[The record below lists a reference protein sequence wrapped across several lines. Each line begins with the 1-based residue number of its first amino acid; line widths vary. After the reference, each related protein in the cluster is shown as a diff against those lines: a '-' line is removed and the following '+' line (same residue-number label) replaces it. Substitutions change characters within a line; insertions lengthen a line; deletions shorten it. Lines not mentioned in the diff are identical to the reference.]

1 MMNKTKHMA
10 QQTAVDWFWDEVWAK
25 TLGRDAEFFAVKLKQ
40 AKQMEKDYIKMA
52 YNAGY
57 VDGCEDAKNPSD
69 GNVEDFD
76 DAEKYYNDIHAK

>member
-1 MMNKTKHMA
+1 MA
-10 QQTAVDWFWDEVWAK
+10 LQTAVDWLFKEMCRYQVIQPM
-25 TLGRDAEFFAVKLKQ
+25 VLKNVIKQ
-40 AKQMEKDYIKMA
+40 SKQMEKDYIKMA

-57 VDGCEDAKNPSD
+57 VDGCQDGKNPSY

>member
-10 QQTAVDWFWDEVWAK
+10 QQTAVDWLVEKLRTQNPLYTKDELIQIAK
-25 TLGRDAEFFAVKLKQ
+25 E
-40 AKQMEKDYIKMA
+40 MEKDYIKMA

>member
-1 MMNKTKHMA
+1 MA
-10 QQTAVDWFWDEVWAK
+10 QQTAVDWLEQEYKKWYRK
-25 TLGRDAEFFAVKLKQ
+25 GNPMLLKNVIEQ
-40 AKQMEKDYIKMA
+40 AKEMEKDYIKMA

-76 DAEKYYNDIHAK
+76 DAEKYYNDIHTK

>member
-1 MMNKTKHMA
+1 MA
-10 QQTAVDWFWDEVWAK
+10 EQTAVDW
-25 TLGRDAEFFAVKLKQ
+25 LYNMMLKPLSEWPDDLWEQ
-40 AKQMEKDYIKMA
+40 AKEMEKDYIKMA

>member
-1 MMNKTKHMA
+1 MA
-10 QQTAVDWFWDEVWAK
+10 QQTAVDWFWNEIEGATWPRYAD
-25 TLGRDAEFFAVKLKQ
+25 FFSQKLQQ

-57 VDGCEDAKNPSD
+57 VDGCEDAKNPSH